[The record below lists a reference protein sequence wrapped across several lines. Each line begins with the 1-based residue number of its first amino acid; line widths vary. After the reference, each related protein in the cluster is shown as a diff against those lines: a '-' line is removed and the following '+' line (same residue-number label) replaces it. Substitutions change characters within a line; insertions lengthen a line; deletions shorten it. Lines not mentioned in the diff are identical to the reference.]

1 MRSQVCKRLDAR
13 DLCPMGQVGLTVLPS
28 MAGMEDEMGEA
39 RDLNSLNR
47 NRNVGETES

>member
-1 MRSQVCKRLDAR
+1 MRSQVCKSLDAR
-13 DLCPMGQVGLTVLPS
+13 DLCPMGKVGLTVLPS
-28 MAGMEDEMGEA
+28 VAGMEDETGEA